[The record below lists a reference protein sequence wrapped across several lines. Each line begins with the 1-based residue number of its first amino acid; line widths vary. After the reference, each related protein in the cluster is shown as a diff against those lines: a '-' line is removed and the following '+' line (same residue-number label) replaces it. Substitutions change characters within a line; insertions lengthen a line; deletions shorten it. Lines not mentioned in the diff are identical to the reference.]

1 MSDNAQLIEE
11 MRWQLKQIEDRKA
24 ENQRLLAGIA
34 GGNHTTVVSPD
45 RSVTVLA
52 GPGGVVSEVRLA
64 PEAMRFDAVT
74 LSRTITAAIRD
85 AVAAG
90 GRLAQQSQPPQP
102 QSPRPQP
109 PPPPRR
115 RPTSADDDEPYDTV
129 FDV

>member
-1 MSDNAQLIEE
+1 MNNPQLIEE
-11 MRWQLKQIEDRKA
+11 MRWQLKQVEDRKA

-34 GGNHTTVVSPD
+34 GSGHTTVVSPD

-64 PEAMRFDAVT
+64 TEAMRYDAVS
-74 LSRTITAAIRD
+74 LSRTITAAIRE

-90 GRLAQQSQPPQP
+90 GRLASPQQP
-102 QSPRPQP
+102 QAPQAP
-109 PPPPRR
+109 QRQPQRR
-115 RPTSADDDEPYDTV
+115 QVPDDVDTYDTV

>member
-52 GPGGVVSEVRLA
+52 GPGGAVSEVRLA

-74 LSRTITAAIRD
+74 LSRTITAAIRE

-90 GRLAQQSQPPQP
+90 GQLAHQPQP
-102 QSPRPQP
+102 QAQPQP
-109 PPPPRR
+109 QPRR
-115 RPTSADDDEPYDTV
+115 RPASADDDEPYDTV

>member
-1 MSDNAQLIEE
+1 MSDNPQLIEE

-24 ENQRLLAGIA
+24 ENQRLLAGIE
-34 GGNHTTVVSPD
+34 GSDHTTVVSPD

-74 LSRTITAAIRD
+74 LSRTITAAIRE
-85 AVAAG
+85 AVSAG
-90 GRLAQQSQPPQP
+90 RKPAQPQPP
-102 QSPRPQP
+102 PRPQP
-109 PPPPRR
+109 QPQQRR
-115 RPTSADDDEPYDTV
+115 RTPADEDEPYDTV